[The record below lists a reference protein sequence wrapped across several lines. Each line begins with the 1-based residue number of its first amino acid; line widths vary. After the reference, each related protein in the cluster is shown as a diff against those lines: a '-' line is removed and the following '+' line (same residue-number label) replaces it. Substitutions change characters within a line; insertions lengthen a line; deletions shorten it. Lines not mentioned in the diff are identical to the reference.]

1 LSKNMAD
8 HRKTFRPRRLAI
20 DGRTLPRGRL
30 LGAALALLGA
40 LTTANI
46 LPSDQAH
53 AQEAGLKSGVAS
65 LTAGKYDAAVRQL
78 SATVNDEN
86 STPGQAAKALYLRGI
101 AYRKLGQE
109 GRAIAD
115 LGAALWLGLP
125 TSDKVRALVNKGL
138 AYKAAGLSSQGD
150 AAIALARKASS
161 SSTVDKIIAEDGGDA
176 VAGADS
182 GTFNTQVSSG
192 GSGESSSSG
201 ESVWSRLVPSFGGSS
216 STPPPAPAAE
226 PAPAPAAAQTAAA
239 PPPTAGWGASVTDE
253 KATQSSGSGVSRWF
267 GSLTGDS
274 APAATSPGP
283 VATTT
288 APPRTTTAERTT
300 TTPKAAPPS
309 AASWA
314 ANTETTRVASENPG
328 GGGLGRWFG
337 GSSEPA
343 PAAAPQASGA
353 GYRVQLANSRSQAEA
368 QALWK
373 QVAKSNRQLA
383 SAAPQIEQVDI
394 GSFGTFYSLKIGP
407 FASQAEGTKVCNA
420 LKRGGTD
427 CSVVSPDGP

>member
-1 LSKNMAD
+1 MAD
-8 HRKTFRPRRLAI
+8 HRKTFRPRRLAF

-40 LTTANI
+40 LTTGNI
-46 LPSDQAH
+46 LTSYPAH

-65 LTAGKYDAAVRQL
+65 LTAGKYESAVRQL
-78 SATVNDEN
+78 SATVNDEKA
-86 STPGQAAKALYLRGI
+86 TPGQAAKALYLRGI

-150 AAIALARKASS
+150 AAIAQARSASS
-161 SSTVDKIIAEDGGDA
+161 SSTVDQIIAEDGGSA
-176 VAGADS
+176 VAS
-182 GTFNTQVSSG
+182 NFNTQVSSG
-192 GSGESSSSG
+192 GGESSSSSSSG

-216 STPPPAPAAE
+216 SPPPAPAAAE
-226 PAPAPAAAQTAAA
+226 PAPAPADTQTAAA
-239 PPPTAGWGASVTDE
+239 PPPTAGWGASVSDE
-253 KATQSSGSGVSRWF
+253 TATQSSGSGVSRWF

-274 APAATSPGP
+274 APAAPSPAP
-283 VATTT
+283 AATTI
-288 APPRTTTAERTT
+288 APPRTTTAERTAVA
-300 TTPKAAPPS
+300 PAPAPPS
-309 AASWA
+309 ASSWA
-314 ANTETTRVASENPG
+314 ANTETTKVASENSG
-328 GGGLGRWFG
+328 SSGLGRWFG

-343 PAAAPQASGA
+343 PAPAPQASGA
-353 GYRVQLANSRSQAEA
+353 GYRVQLANSRSQADA

-373 QVAKSNRQLA
+373 QASKSNGQLA
-383 SAAPQIEQVDI
+383 GTAPQIEKVDI

>member
-1 LSKNMAD
+1 MAD
-8 HRKTFRPRRLAI
+8 HRKTFRPRRLAF

-40 LTTANI
+40 LTAANI
-46 LPSDQAH
+46 SVSDRAH

-65 LTAGKYDAAVRQL
+65 LTAGNYDAAVRQL
-78 SATVNDEN
+78 SATVNNEN

-125 TSDKVRALVNKGL
+125 TSDRVRALVNKGL
-138 AYKAAGLSSQGD
+138 AYKSAGLSSQGD
-150 AAIALARKASS
+150 AAIAQARSASS
-161 SSTVDKIIAEDGGDA
+161 SSTVDKIIAEDGGGA
-176 VAGADS
+176 VASNFD
-182 GTFNTQVSSG
+182 TQVSSG
-192 GSGESSSSG
+192 GGESSSPSSSSG

-226 PAPAPAAAQTAAA
+226 PAPAPAATQTAAA
-239 PPPTAGWGASVTDE
+239 PPPTAGWGATVADE
-253 KATQSSGSGVSRWF
+253 KSTQSSGSGVSRWF

-274 APAATSPGP
+274 APAAPSPGP
-283 VATTT
+283 AATTT

-300 TTPKAAPPS
+300 SAPKAAPPPAS
-309 AASWA
+309 SWA
-314 ANTETTRVASENPG
+314 ANTETTKVASETTS

-343 PAAAPQASGA
+343 PAATPQASGP
-353 GYRVQLANSRSQAEA
+353 GYRVQLANSRSEAEA

-373 QVAKSNRQLA
+373 QVTKSNRQLA
-383 SAAPQIEQVDI
+383 SAAPQIEKVDI

-407 FASQAEGTKVCNA
+407 FASQADGTKVCNA
-420 LKRGGTD
+420 LKRSGTD